1 MIRRPPRS
9 TRTDTLFPY
18 TTLFRSVLLDRDRL
32 AGQHRL
38 VDAGTALDHV
48 AIDWHLPT
56 RAHAKTVAYV
66 HMLKRDVLFAAVV
79 VDAQRCLRG
88 QPAQRFLR
96 RSGLA
101 AGAQPQQLAD
111 RKRVAA
117 GKGWYTRGTHGG
129 RRLH

>member
-48 AIDWHLPT
+48 AIDWHLLT

-79 VDAQRCLRG
+79 VDAPRRLRAQPGQRLYC
-88 QPAQRFLR
+88 
-96 RSGLA
+96 RSGLDEV
-101 AGAQPQQLAD
+101 PQRHQLD
-111 RKRVAA
+111 QQRQRDD
-117 GKGWYTRGTHGG
+117 HSC
-129 RRLH
+129 RLEKDPAR

>member
-48 AIDWHLPT
+48 AIDWHLLT

-79 VDAQRCLRG
+79 VDAPRCLRV
-88 QPAQRFLR
+88 QPTPRLYR

-101 AGAQPQQLAD
+101 E
-111 RKRVAA
+111 
-117 GKGWYTRGTHGG
+117 G
-129 RRLH
+129 RSDERSVGHEGFRTCRSRWCPYHS